1 MNSLTLGFLYVVGIS
16 WALSETCVMAAN
28 GAWTPLIVFLVLFL
42 LMFSVLGCAPVS
54 DRTAEVW
61 GGVFALGLAA
71 LLVWM
76 AFSTITTGAMV
87 LGIVKAVFAIAF
99 VIAGLV
105 SLLQS
110 LGGSK
115 SSSH

>member
-16 WALSETCVMAAN
+16 WGLSETCVMAAN
-28 GAWTPLIVFLVLFL
+28 GSWTPLVVFLVIFL

-54 DRTAEVW
+54 DRAVEVW
-61 GGVFALGLAA
+61 GGIFALALAA

-76 AFSTITTGAMV
+76 ALATIATGATG
-87 LGIVKAVFAIAF
+87 LGIVKIVFAAAF
-99 VIAGLV
+99 VIGGLV

-110 LGGSK
+110 LGSK